1 MINENLMI
9 ELIHKDKIRADN
21 YISVLLI
28 LSYCGFLLFFR
39 LEWLLSMLVYPLVA
53 LFFYGIIKIINGNNK
68 RNRGNVGNLNRILL
82 GVVSIIFSTLMLNF
96 ILRQPNV
103 TLQTIINLTAFPLMI
118 VGIAGIIKG
127 SIIKNYSLKYCNIN
141 IVIGIMTIVVCI
153 LAFLSPAIIPQDF
166 ILIHTITLSITLLV
180 NILGRAALYLSEYGL
195 SLLHIRNFILFFYI
209 TSDYLNFIDP
219 EGNAI
224 LEKIK

>member
-1 MINENLMI
+1 MI

-21 YISVLLI
+21 YISVLLM

-39 LEWLLSMLVYPLVA
+39 LEWWLSILVYPLVA
-53 LFFYGIIKIINGNNK
+53 LFFYGIIKIINGYNK
-68 RNRGNVGNLNRILL
+68 RNRGNVGNLNSILF

-103 TLQTIINLTAFPLMI
+103 TLQTIINLTAFPLII
-118 VGIAGIIKG
+118 VGFAAIIKG
-127 SIIKNYSLKYCNIN
+127 SIIKIYPIKYCIIN

-166 ILIHTITLSITLLV
+166 ILIHIITLSITLLV
-180 NILGRAALYLSEYGL
+180 NILGRSALYLSEYGL

-209 TSDYLNFIDP
+209 ISDYFISVNH
-219 EGNAI
+219 EGNI
-224 LEKIK
+224 NLEKMIVK